1 MEADCLGFLVE
12 LSESVADT
20 SEFLVDEAIVELAF
34 PDF

>member
-1 MEADCLGFLVE
+1 VGAGSSGFLVE

-34 PDF
+34 RDF